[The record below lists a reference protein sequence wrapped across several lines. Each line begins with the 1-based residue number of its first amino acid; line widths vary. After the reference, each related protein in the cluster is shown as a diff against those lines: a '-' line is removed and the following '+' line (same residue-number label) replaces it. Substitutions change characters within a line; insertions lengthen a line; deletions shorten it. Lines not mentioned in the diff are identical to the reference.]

1 MRAKRLVLVL
11 CVGYLGGCASAPTRT
26 AKMTEIGVLQTTSE
40 TRVQLRDYIRVFNGE
55 ILAAADGIL
64 VTEKDLAV
72 QEAALRLKANGV
84 TAMQAA
90 VFQQDPIAALA
101 DAWAL
106 TVAMARFLEDG
117 KGKDLFGGSQSL
129 VVEALHRLE
138 VQVDAFAQTVVGKE
152 RADAVRPEIHRF
164 VRDNPIRDLSLGLRS
179 AGLQAAVLTAA
190 GWSTDARRSIG
201 EINETVRDMSDR
213 LGIYA
218 ELLPQIA
225 GWQGEILLLQAK
237 REVLAQPFS
246 SLGGV
251 DSNLR
256 AIGESVDR
264 VAGFVTVAP
273 ELIAN
278 ERTHLQD
285 TLDRERAAILLA
297 VDAQRVATL
306 ETLTAEREAI
316 LAAVEALRKASFADV
331 GIEAQRSLDHIDKL
345 SATRVQDLSRASRDV
360 IDHVFWRALELL
372 LMGLA
377 GAAVLVVAL
386 RPRPRS

>member
-1 MRAKRLVLVL
+1 
-11 CVGYLGGCASAPTRT
+11 VG
-26 AKMTEIGVLQTTSE
+26 GVQARRDGPRPGVVA
-40 TRVQLRDYIRVFNGE
+40 RV
-55 ILAAADGIL
+55 A
-64 VTEKDLAV
+64 
-72 QEAALRLKANGV
+72 
-84 TAMQAA
+84 
-90 VFQQDPIAALA
+90 
-101 DAWAL
+101 
-106 TVAMARFLEDG
+106 
-117 KGKDLFGGSQSL
+117 
-129 VVEALHRLE
+129 
-138 VQVDAFAQTVVGKE
+138 VGKE

-251 DSNLR
+251 DSNIR
-256 AIGESVDR
+256 AIGESIDR

-278 ERTHLQD
+278 ERTRLQD

-306 ETLTAEREAI
+306 ETLTAEREAV
-316 LAAVEALRKASFADV
+316 LEAVETLRKASFADV
-331 GIEAQRSLDHIDKL
+331 GIEAQRSLEHIDKL
-345 SATRVQDLSRASRDV
+345 SATRVQDLSRASRDM

-372 LMGLA
+372 LTGLA

-386 RPRPRS
+386 RPRARS